1 LENEGAL
8 AGFLSKKLAPLV
20 LRHHEEKLS
29 HRRFLFCA
37 LIPAVPLIITS
48 MVKRSLLVIAG
59 PYVAAYAAAWW
70 SFRKLQAG
78 FNDESIYV
86 SMRLV
91 RQLGYDLNDY
101 VRYVENLINDN
112 EQMLRKGWQQLE
124 AEYGPNLPVEV
135 CSF

>member
-1 LENEGAL
+1 
-8 AGFLSKKLAPLV
+8 
-20 LRHHEEKLS
+20 
-29 HRRFLFCA
+29 
-37 LIPAVPLIITS
+37 